1 MTRIDYS
8 KLEQSLRRLIEQH
21 DNYLTAD
28 ETLSRLDR
36 EARAESVI
44 QRFETCY
51 DCLWKVL
58 KRYLIQELG
67 LADLPNSPRPL
78 FRVAAENR
86 MFESPVE
93 QWLRYVEARVDTAH
107 DYDGEKARACLEL
120 VPEFIADVISVYEAM
135 AGDAWEWA

>member
-1 MTRIDYS
+1 MPGIDYS

-21 DNYLTAD
+21 HNHLAAD
-28 ETLSRLDR
+28 EALSRLDR

-51 DCLWKVL
+51 DCLWKVM
-58 KRYLIQELG
+58 KRYLIQGLG

-78 FRVAAENR
+78 FRIAAENR
-86 MFESPVE
+86 VFESPVE

-107 DYDGEKARACLEL
+107 DYDGKKARACLEL
-120 VPEFIADVISVYEAM
+120 IPDFITDVISVYETM
-135 AGDAWEWA
+135 TGNAWE